1 MKPIWISIAVLFV
14 LGAGILQADENTITI
29 YQKNLG
35 MVRQVRSM
43 EFGKGLSEIHYSD
56 IPSKIIPSSVL
67 IRPLDGEPDLQVM
80 EQTFVY
86 DSLNFENLL
95 KKYVKRPVTVIKA
108 DGESINGH
116 LLNAQGGSII
126 LKTDQ
131 GVRVLGWNNKM
142 SIQLKDLPKDLFTKP
157 TLIWLF
163 NKSVTGKKN
172 VEVTYLTKGMRWE
185 AEYTGVLNET
195 DSALLIK
202 AWASIDNGSGKTFN
216 HAKIKLIAGDIQQT
230 PKPGLKRR
238 IAKSRAA
245 PMLESASPA
254 MKEKE
259 IFEYHAYELEKLTT
273 LKTDQVKQ
281 VAMLAPTSVAC
292 EKKYYFNANR
302 NPKSIEVRIHFKN
315 NETAGLGKPLPA
327 GIFRIYK
334 KNGADLEFVGEDRI
348 RHTPRNEKVRIAV
361 GKAFDLTGERSVKER
376 INVSKRSERQ
386 KVEIELSNSKKGE
399 VTIIVEE
406 AYYHRNWK
414 IEDAN
419 FSYNLKDANRVEF
432 EVPVNA
438 GKKSILTYTVFM
450 SW

>member
-1 MKPIWISIAVLFV
+1 
-14 LGAGILQADENTITI
+14 
-29 YQKNLG
+29 
-35 MVRQVRSM
+35 
-43 EFGKGLSEIHYSD
+43 
-56 IPSKIIPSSVL
+56 
-67 IRPLDGEPDLQVM
+67 M

-86 DSLNFENLL
+86 DSMNFENLL
-95 KKYVKRPVTVIKA
+95 KKYVNRSVTVIKA
-108 DGESINGH
+108 DGESISGH

-126 LKTDQ
+126 IKTEQ
-131 GVRVLGWNNKM
+131 GVRLLGWNNKM

-163 NKSVTGKKN
+163 NKSVFGKKN
-172 VEVTYLTKGMRWE
+172 FEVTYLTKGMSWE

-195 DSALLIK
+195 DNALLIK
-202 AWASIDNGSGKTFN
+202 SWASIDNGSGKTFN
-216 HAKIKLIAGDIQQT
+216 HAKIKLLAGDIQQA
-230 PKPGLKRR
+230 PKPGLKHRV
-238 IAKSRAA
+238 AKSRAA
-245 PMLESASPA
+245 PMLESASSV

-334 KNGADLEFVGEDRI
+334 KNGTDLEFVGEDRI
-348 RHTPRNEKVRIAV
+348 RHTPRNEKVRIGV
-361 GKAFDLTGERSVKER
+361 GKAFDLTGERIVKER

-386 KVEIELSNSKKGE
+386 KIEIELNNSKKE
-399 VTIIVEE
+399 DVTIIVEE
-406 AYYHRNWK
+406 AYTHRNWK

-419 FSYNLKDANRVEF
+419 FSYTLKDANRVEF

-438 GKKSILTYTVFM
+438 GKKSILTVAVFM

>member
-1 MKPIWISIAVLFV
+1 MKPIWISMAVLFI
-14 LGAGILQADENTITI
+14 LGTGTLQADENTITI

-35 MVRQVRSM
+35 MVRQVRSI
-43 EFGKGLSEIHYSD
+43 EFGKGFSKIHYSD

-80 EQTFVY
+80 EQTFAY
-86 DSLNFENLL
+86 DSMNFENLL
-95 KKYVKRPVTVIKA
+95 KKYVNRSVTVIKA
-108 DGESINGH
+108 DGESISGH
-116 LLNAQGGSII
+116 LLNAQGDSII

-142 SIQLKDLPKDLFTKP
+142 SVQLKDLPKDLFTKP

-163 NKSVTGKKN
+163 NKSVFGKKN
-172 VEVTYLTKGMRWE
+172 FEVTYLTTDMSWE

-195 DSALLIK
+195 DNALLIK
-202 AWASIDNGSGKTFN
+202 SWASIDNGSGKTFN
-216 HAKIKLIAGDIQQT
+216 HAKIKLLAGDIQQA
-230 PKPGLKRR
+230 PKPGLKHRV
-238 IAKSRAA
+238 AKSRAA
-245 PMLESASPA
+245 PMLESASSV

-315 NETAGLGKPLPA
+315 SETAGLGKPLPA

-334 KNGADLEFVGEDRI
+334 KNGTDLEFVGEDRI
-348 RHTPRNEKVRIAV
+348 RHTPRNEKVRIGV
-361 GKAFDLTGERSVKER
+361 GKAFDLTGERIVKER

-386 KVEIELSNSKKGE
+386 KIEIELNNSKKE
-399 VTIIVEE
+399 DVTIIVEE
-406 AYYHRNWK
+406 AYTHRNWK

-419 FSYNLKDANRVEF
+419 FSYTLKDANRVEF

-438 GKKSILTYTVFM
+438 GKKSILTVAVFM

>member
-1 MKPIWISIAVLFV
+1 MKPIWISMAVLFI
-14 LGAGILQADENTITI
+14 LGTGTLQADENTITI

-43 EFGKGLSEIHYSD
+43 EFGKGLSKIHYSD
-56 IPSKIIPSSVL
+56 IPLKIIPSSVL

-80 EQTFVY
+80 EQTFAY
-86 DSLNFENLL
+86 DSMNFENLL
-95 KKYVKRPVTVIKA
+95 KKYVNRSVTVIKA
-108 DGESINGH
+108 DGESISGH
-116 LLNAQGGSII
+116 LLNAQGDSII

-142 SIQLKDLPKDLFTKP
+142 SVQLKDLPKDLFTKP

-163 NKSVTGKKN
+163 NKSVFGKKN
-172 VEVTYLTKGMRWE
+172 FEVTYLTTDMSWE

-195 DSALLIK
+195 DNALLIK
-202 AWASIDNGSGKTFN
+202 SWASIDNGSGKTFN
-216 HAKIKLIAGDIQQT
+216 HAKIKLLAGDIQQAPT
-230 PKPGLKRR
+230 PGLKHRV
-238 IAKSRAA
+238 AKSRAA
-245 PMLESASPA
+245 PMLESASSV

-334 KNGADLEFVGEDRI
+334 KNGRDLEFVGEDRI
-348 RHTPRNEKVRIAV
+348 RHTPRNEKVRIGV
-361 GKAFDLTGERSVKER
+361 GKAFDLTGERIVKER

-386 KVEIELSNSKKGE
+386 KIEIELNNSKKE
-399 VTIIVEE
+399 DVTIIVEE

-419 FSYNLKDANRVEF
+419 FSYTLKDANRVEF

-438 GKKSILTYTVFM
+438 GKKSILTVAVFM